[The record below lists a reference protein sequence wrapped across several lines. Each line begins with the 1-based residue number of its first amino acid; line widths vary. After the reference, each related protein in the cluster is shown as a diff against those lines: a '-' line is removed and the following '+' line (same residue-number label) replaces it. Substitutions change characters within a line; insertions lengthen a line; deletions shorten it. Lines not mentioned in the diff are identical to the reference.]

1 MTRSIILIAGLY
13 YATTGIFLFMAP
25 RAFYETTPGVAM
37 MGPFNSHFIRDAGIA
52 FLASGLGLAYGAR
65 RARSDVAIFTLGW
78 PLGHA
83 VFHIWIWL
91 TRGMPFDTAALVNL
105 TGIQLPGWITLL
117 AIIRLIRKGF
127 AHAHLAPQPLRQGV
141 RETL

>member
-1 MTRSIILIAGLY
+1 MTRPIILIAGIY
-13 YATTGIFLFMAP
+13 YAATGLFLITTPL
-25 RAFYETTPGVAM
+25 AFYETTPGVAM

-65 RARSDVAIFTLGW
+65 RARSDVALFALGW

-91 TRGMPFDTAALVNL
+91 TRGTPLDIAALVNL

-127 AHAHLAPQPLRQGV
+127 AHALLAAQPLRQGV
-141 RETL
+141 REAL